1 MPDLFASSRAA
12 LGTGVM
18 MDLVASIRK
27 LALFAAVAV
36 TAAPATAQVAAPV
49 ETAAAMQFLAGL
61 PAQQRLAVLEREAR
75 REGGFTIYGAL
86 GIDRA
91 QILNRMFNDRY
102 PDVKVNFV
110 RLTEAELADKVLLES
125 RTGRVNSD
133 LALSTVAWMG
143 LLAPALAPY
152 EPTSWNDFDPRFR
165 LGSIKDGWTAIVY
178 ESLPTTIAWRTDRVK
193 REEAPKT
200 LWQVADP
207 KWAGRI
213 GTTSHL
219 ENMMNGL
226 IGALGEPQA
235 MDLLKKLSA
244 NRPRLYNSTAALSQ
258 GIASGEFD
266 IAFDFSAHR
275 PTLLKKEGAPV
286 DFVLQDPLF
295 ATGITFSVV
304 KGAKNPYAAALYMD
318 YLTQARQQEL
328 LDKAEGGRLF
338 GNTKGTYDLKLS
350 DYPKLRAYAP
360 ISPERFKEL
369 NRIAED
375 LFIRK

>member
-1 MPDLFASSRAA
+1 MHF
-12 LGTGVM
+12 T
-18 MDLVASIRK
+18 ASIRTA
-27 LALFAAVAV
+27 ALVAFAALPPL
-36 TAAPATAQVAAPV
+36 TASAQSAPPDGSS
-49 ETAAAMQFLAGL
+49 AMQYIASL
-61 PAQQRLAVLEREAR
+61 PSDQRLSALEREAK

-91 QILNRMFNDRY
+91 QILNKFFNARY

-143 LLAPALAPY
+143 LLAPALAAY

-165 LGSIKDGWTAIVY
+165 LGSLKEGWTAIVY

-200 LWQVADP
+200 LWEVADP
-207 KWAGRI
+207 KWSGHV

-226 IGALGEPQA
+226 IGALGEAKA
-235 MDLLKKLSA
+235 MDLLRKLSA
-244 NRPRLYNSTAALSQ
+244 NRPRLYSSTAALSQ
-258 GIASGEFD
+258 GIAAGEID

-275 PTLLKKEGAPV
+275 PTLLKQQGAPI
-286 DFVLQDPLF
+286 DFVFQDPLF

-304 KGAKNPYAAALYMD
+304 KGAKNPYGAALYMD
-318 YLTQARQQEL
+318 FLTQAHEQEL
-328 LDKAEGGRLF
+328 LDKSEGGRLF
-338 GNTKGTYDLKLS
+338 GNMKGTYGNKLS
-350 DYPKLRAYAP
+350 DYPKMRAYEP

-369 NRIAED
+369 NRLAED

>member
-1 MPDLFASSRAA
+1 MMNPGTRLWTLAM
-12 LGTGVM
+12 LG
-18 MDLVASIRK
+18 
-27 LALFAAVAV
+27 AVALIS
-36 TAAPATAQVAAPV
+36 TLAPAQTAPADEAG
-49 ETAAAMQFLAGL
+49 AMRLLASL
-61 PAQQRLAVLEREAR
+61 PPDQRLAVLEREAK

-91 QILNRMFNDRY
+91 QILNKLFNDRY
-102 PDVKVNFV
+102 PDIKVNFV
-110 RLTEAELADKVLLES
+110 RLTEAELADKTLLEN

-143 LLAPALAPY
+143 LLAPALAAY
-152 EPTSWNDFDPRFR
+152 ETSTWNDFDPRFR
-165 LGSIKDGWTAIVY
+165 LGSVKDGWTAIVY

-193 REEAPKT
+193 PQEAPKT
-200 LWQVADP
+200 LQEVADP

-235 MDLLKKLSA
+235 MALLTKLSA
-244 NRPRLYNSTAALSQ
+244 NRPRLYSSTAALSQ
-258 GIASGEFD
+258 GIAAGEFD
-266 IAFDFSAHR
+266 VAFDFSAHR
-275 PTLLKKEGAPV
+275 PTLLKKQGAPV
-286 DFVLQDPLF
+286 DFVFQDPLF

-304 KGAKNPYAAALYMD
+304 KGAKNPYGAALYMD
-318 YLTQARQQEL
+318 YLTQARQQEM

-338 GNTKGTYDLKLS
+338 GNLKGTYSNKLS
-350 DYPKLRAYAP
+350 DYPNLRAYTP
-360 ISPERFKEL
+360 ISPERFKQL

>member
-1 MPDLFASSRAA
+1 MNIRRLLRTPIAVGCFALIGSPA
-12 LGTGVM
+12 LAQT
-18 MDLVASIRK
+18 
-27 LALFAAVAV
+27 
-36 TAAPATAQVAAPV
+36 APADGP
-49 ETAAAMQFLAGL
+49 AAMQYLASL
-61 PAQQRLAVLEREAR
+61 PRDQRLAVLEREAK

-91 QILNRMFNDRY
+91 QILNKLFNDRY

-125 RTGRVNSD
+125 RTGRVSSD

-152 EPTSWNDFDPRFR
+152 ETTTWADFDPRYR
-165 LGSIKDGWTAIVY
+165 LGSVKDGWTAIIY
-178 ESLPTTIAWRTDRVK
+178 ESLPTTIAWRSDRVK
-193 REEAPKT
+193 RDEAPKT
-200 LWQVADP
+200 LEQVADP

-226 IGALGEPQA
+226 IGALGDGPA
-235 MDLLKKLSA
+235 MALLKKLSA
-244 NRPRLYNSTAALSQ
+244 NRPRLYSSTAALSQ
-258 GIASGEFD
+258 GLAAGEFD
-266 IAFDFSAHR
+266 VAFDFSAHR
-275 PTLLKKEGAPV
+275 PTLLKKQGAPV
-286 DFVLQDPLF
+286 DFVFQDPLF

-304 KGAKNPYAAALYMD
+304 KGAKNPYGAALYMD
-318 YLTQARQQEL
+318 YLTGARQQEL

-338 GNTKGTYDLKLS
+338 GNTKGTYDNKLA
-350 DYPKLRAYAP
+350 DYPQLRAYTP

>member
-1 MPDLFASSRAA
+1 MNIGSWMRGAAVIVAA
-12 LGTGVM
+12 LS
-18 MDLVASIRK
+18 LASVAY
-27 LALFAAVAV
+27 AQP
-36 TAAPATAQVAAPV
+36 APQ
-49 ETAAAMQFLAGL
+49 EEAAAMQWLARL
-61 PAQQRLAVLEREAR
+61 VPAERLATLEREAK
-75 REGGFTIYGAL
+75 REGEVTIYGAL

-91 QILNRMFNDRY
+91 QILDKMFNERY

-152 EPTSWNDFDPRFR
+152 ETTSWNDFDPRFR
-165 LGSIKDGWTAIVY
+165 LGSVKDGWTAIVY

-200 LWQVADP
+200 LQEVADP

-213 GTTSHL
+213 GTTTHL

-226 IGALGEPQA
+226 IGTLGEARA
-235 MDLLKKLSA
+235 MDLLKKLAA
-244 NRPRLYNSTAALSQ
+244 NRPRLYSSTAALSQ
-258 GIASGEFD
+258 GLAAGEFD

-275 PTLLKKEGAPV
+275 PVLLKKQGAPV
-286 DFVLQDPLF
+286 DFVLQTPLF

-304 KGAKNPYAAALYMD
+304 KGAKHPYAAALYMD
-318 YLTQARQQEL
+318 YLTQARQQER

-338 GNTKGTYDLKLS
+338 GNAKGSYDLKLG
-350 DYPKLRAYAP
+350 DYPQLRAYTP

>member
-1 MPDLFASSRAA
+1 MKRVSSCLRSIAF
-12 LGTGVM
+12 LVGV
-18 MDLVASIRK
+18 
-27 LALFAAVAV
+27 AAVA
-36 TAAPATAQVAAPV
+36 APAVAQTAPTDEAG
-49 ETAAAMQFLAGL
+49 AMKFLAGL
-61 PAQQRLAVLEREAR
+61 PSGQRLAVLEREAK
-75 REGGFTIYGAL
+75 REGEFTIYGAL

-91 QILNRMFNDRY
+91 QILDRMFNERY

-143 LLAPALAPY
+143 LLAPTLAPY

-165 LGSIKDGWTAIVY
+165 LGSVKDGWTAIVY

-193 REEAPKT
+193 SDEAPKT
-200 LWQVADP
+200 LQQVSDP

-213 GTTSHL
+213 GTTTHL
-219 ENMMNGL
+219 ENLMNGV
-226 IGALGEPQA
+226 IGVLGEAPA
-235 MDLLKKLSA
+235 MDLLKKLAA

-258 GIASGEFD
+258 GLAAGEFD

-275 PTLLKKEGAPV
+275 PVLLKKQGAPV
-286 DFVLQDPLF
+286 DFAMQSPLF

-304 KGAKNPYAAALYMD
+304 KGAKHPYAAALYVD
-318 YLTQARQQEL
+318 YLTQARQQER

-350 DYPKLRAYAP
+350 DYPSLRAYTP
-360 ISPERFKEL
+360 IAPERFKEL

-375 LFIRK
+375 LFVRR

>member
-1 MPDLFASSRAA
+1 
-12 LGTGVM
+12 
-18 MDLVASIRK
+18 
-27 LALFAAVAV
+27 
-36 TAAPATAQVAAPV
+36 
-49 ETAAAMQFLAGL
+49 MQFIANL
-61 PAQQRLAVLEREAR
+61 PQDQRLAVLEREAK

-91 QILNRMFNDRY
+91 QILNKMFNERY
-102 PDVKVNFV
+102 PDIKVNFV
-110 RLTEAELADKVLLES
+110 RLTEAELADKVALES

-152 EPTSWNDFDPRFR
+152 ETTTWQDFDPRFR
-165 LGSIKDGWTAIVY
+165 LGSNKDGWTAIVY

-200 LWQVADP
+200 LQQVGDP

-235 MDLLKKLSA
+235 TDLLKKLSA
-244 NRPRLYNSTAALSQ
+244 NRPRLYSSTAALSQ
-258 GIASGEFD
+258 GIAAGEFD
-266 IAFDFSAHR
+266 VAFDFSAHR
-275 PTLLKKEGAPV
+275 PTLLKKQGAPV
-286 DFVLQDPLF
+286 DFVFQDPLF

-304 KGAKNPYAAALYMD
+304 KGAKNPYGAALYMD

-338 GNTKGTYDLKLS
+338 GNTKGTYDNKLS

>member
-1 MPDLFASSRAA
+1 MTVVARARTLAAIAA
-12 LGTGVM
+12 L
-18 MDLVASIRK
+18 
-27 LALFAAVAV
+27 FFV
-36 TAAPATAQVAAPV
+36 TAALAQAPTEGPEV
-49 ETAAAMQFLAGL
+49 WKYLASL
-61 PAQQRLAVLEREAR
+61 PADQRLGVLEREAK

-91 QILNRMFNDRY
+91 QILNKIFNERY

-110 RLTEAELADKVLLES
+110 RLTESDLADKVMLES
-125 RTGRVNSD
+125 RTNRVNSD

-143 LLAPALAPY
+143 LISPSLAPY

-165 LGSIKDGWTAIVY
+165 LGSMKDGWTAIVY

-200 LWQVADP
+200 LREVADP
-207 KWAGRI
+207 KWNGRL
-213 GTTSHL
+213 GTTTHL

-226 IGALGEPQA
+226 IQALGEGPA
-235 MDLLKKLSA
+235 MDLLKRLAA
-244 NRPRLYNSTAALSQ
+244 NKPRLYSSTAALSQ
-258 GIASGEFD
+258 GLAAGEFD

-275 PTLLKKEGAPV
+275 PVLLKQQGAPV
-286 DFVLQDPLF
+286 DWVFQDPLF

-304 KGAKNPYAAALYMD
+304 NGAKHPYGAALYMD
-318 YLTQARQQEL
+318 YLTQAKQQEV
-328 LDKAEGGRLF
+328 LDKSEGGRLF
-338 GNTKGTYDLKLS
+338 GNTKGTFANKLS
-350 DYPKLRAYAP
+350 EHPNLRAYTPIAP
-360 ISPERFKEL
+360 DRFKQL

>member
-1 MPDLFASSRAA
+1 MNASSWVIRIVAMVS
-12 LGTGVM
+12 LLVTG
-18 MDLVASIRK
+18 S
-27 LALFAAVAV
+27 AAVAQ
-36 TAAPATAQVAAPV
+36 TAPP
-49 ETAAAMQFLAGL
+49 EEAAAMKLLAGL
-61 PAQQRLAVLEREAR
+61 PPDQRLAILEREAK
-75 REGGFTIYGAL
+75 REGEFTIYGAL

-91 QILNRMFNDRY
+91 QILSKMFNERY

-110 RLTEAELADKVLLES
+110 RLTEAELADKVLLEN

-152 EPTSWNDFDPRFR
+152 ETTSWSDFDPRFR
-165 LGSIKDGWTAIVY
+165 LGSVKDGWTAIVY

-193 REEAPKT
+193 REDAPKT
-200 LWQVADP
+200 LQEVADP
-207 KWAGRI
+207 KWAGHI
-213 GTTSHL
+213 GTTTHL

-226 IGALGEPQA
+226 IGSLGEAPA
-235 MDLLKKLSA
+235 MDLLKKLAA
-244 NRPRLYNSTAALSQ
+244 NRPRLYSSTAALSQ
-258 GIASGEFD
+258 GLAAGEFD
-266 IAFDFSAHR
+266 VAFDFSAHR
-275 PTLLKKEGAPV
+275 PVLLKKQGAPV
-286 DFVLQDPLF
+286 DFVLQTPLF

-304 KGAKNPYAAALYMD
+304 KGAKHPYAAALYMD
-318 YLTQARQQEL
+318 YLTQASQQER

-338 GNTKGTYDLKLS
+338 GNTKGSYDIKLT
-350 DYPKLRAYAP
+350 DYPKLRPYTP

>member
-1 MPDLFASSRAA
+1 MRFTLRVRIGAILAIAAGLPLAAFAQTPPPD
-12 LGTGVM
+12 G
-18 MDLVASIRK
+18 
-27 LALFAAVAV
+27 
-36 TAAPATAQVAAPV
+36 P
-49 ETAAAMQFLAGL
+49 AAMQYLANL
-61 PAQQRLAVLEREAR
+61 PRGERLAVLEREAN

-91 QILNRMFNDRY
+91 QILDRLFNERY
-102 PDVKVNFV
+102 PNVKVDFV

-152 EPTSWNDFDPRFR
+152 EPTSWDDFDPRFR
-165 LGSIKDGWTAIVY
+165 LGSMKDGWTAIVY

-200 LWQVADP
+200 LWEVADP
-207 KWAGRI
+207 KWSGRI

-226 IGALGEPQA
+226 IAALGEAPA

-244 NRPRLYNSTAALSQ
+244 NRPRLYSSTAALSQ
-258 GIASGEFD
+258 GIAAGEID

-275 PTLLKKEGAPV
+275 PFLLRKQGAPV
-286 DFVLQDPLF
+286 DFVFQDPLF

-318 YLTQARQQEL
+318 FLTQAREQEL
-328 LDKAEGGRLF
+328 LDKSEGGRLF
-338 GNTKGTYDLKLS
+338 GNTKGSYDNKLS
-350 DYPKLRAYAP
+350 DYPKMRAYEP
-360 ISPERFKEL
+360 IPPERFKQL
-369 NRIAED
+369 NRLAED

>member
-1 MPDLFASSRAA
+1 MNLSSWVRTSTAVVAFALTGGAA
-12 LGTGVM
+12 IGQ
-18 MDLVASIRK
+18 
-27 LALFAAVAV
+27 
-36 TAAPATAQVAAPV
+36 TAPTD
-49 ETAAAMQFLAGL
+49 TAAAMSFLATL
-61 PAQQRLAVLEREAR
+61 PADQRLAVMEREAK

-91 QILNRMFNDRY
+91 QILNKIFNDRY

-125 RTGRVNSD
+125 RTGRVNLD

-152 EPTSWNDFDPRFR
+152 ETTTWADFDPRFR
-165 LGSIKDGWTAIVY
+165 LGSVKDGWTAIVY

-193 REEAPKT
+193 RDDAPKT
-200 LWQVADP
+200 LQQVADP
-207 KWAGRI
+207 KWAGHI

-235 MDLLKKLSA
+235 MSLLQKLSA
-244 NRPRLYNSTAALSQ
+244 NRPRLYSSTAALSQ
-258 GIASGEFD
+258 GIAAGEID
-266 IAFDFSAHR
+266 VAFDFSAHR
-275 PTLLKKEGAPV
+275 PTLLKKQGAPI
-286 DFVLQDPLF
+286 DFVLGEPLF

-304 KGAKNPYAAALYMD
+304 KGAKNPYGAALYMD

-338 GNTKGTYDLKLS
+338 GNTKGTYDLKLA
-350 DYPKLRAYAP
+350 DYPKLRAYLP

>member
-1 MPDLFASSRAA
+1 MSPVS
-12 LGTGVM
+12 
-18 MDLVASIRK
+18 SIRK
-27 LALFAAVAV
+27 LAFIVGALLIGG
-36 TAAPATAQVAAPV
+36 PALAQVAPP
-49 ETAAAMQFLAGL
+49 EEPAAMQYLASL
-61 PAQQRLAVLEREAR
+61 PPDQRLAVLEREAK

-91 QILNRMFNDRY
+91 QILNRLFNDRY

-152 EPTSWNDFDPRFR
+152 ETTTWTDFDPRFR
-165 LGSIKDGWTAIVY
+165 LGSVKDGWTAIVY

-193 REEAPKT
+193 REEAPRT
-200 LWQVADP
+200 LQQVADP

-226 IGALGEPQA
+226 IGALGEAQA

-244 NRPRLYNSTAALSQ
+244 NRPRLYSSTAALSQ

-266 IAFDFSAHR
+266 VAFDFSAHR
-275 PTLLKKEGAPV
+275 PTLLKKQGAPV
-286 DFVLQDPLF
+286 DFVFQDPLF

-304 KGAKNPYAAALYMD
+304 KGAKNPYGAALYMD
-318 YLTQARQQEL
+318 YLTEARQQEQ

-338 GNTKGTYDLKLS
+338 GNTKGSYSNKLT
-350 DYPKLRAYAP
+350 DYPHLRAYTP

>member
-1 MPDLFASSRAA
+1 
-12 LGTGVM
+12 
-18 MDLVASIRK
+18 MDLAASIRK
-27 LALFAAVAV
+27 LVFMAGAILVS
-36 TAAPATAQVAAPV
+36 APVLAQVAPADGP
-49 ETAAAMQFLAGL
+49 AAMQFLASL
-61 PAQQRLAVLEREAR
+61 PQDQRLAVLEREAK

-91 QILNRMFNDRY
+91 QILNKMFNERY

-110 RLTEAELADKVLLES
+110 RLTEAELADKVLLEN

-152 EPTSWNDFDPRFR
+152 ETTTWNDFDPRFR
-165 LGSIKDGWTAIVY
+165 LGSLKDGWTAIVY

-193 REEAPKT
+193 RDEAPKT
-200 LWQVADP
+200 LQEVADP

-235 MDLLKKLSA
+235 MALLKKLSA
-244 NRPRLYNSTAALSQ
+244 NRPRLYSSTAALSQ
-258 GIASGEFD
+258 GLAAGEYD
-266 IAFDFSAHR
+266 VAFDFSAHR
-275 PTLLKKEGAPV
+275 PTLLKKQGAPV
-286 DFVLQDPLF
+286 DFVFQDPLF

-304 KGAKNPYAAALYMD
+304 KGAKNPYGAALYMD

-338 GNTKGTYDLKLS
+338 GNTKGTYDNKLS
-350 DYPKLRAYAP
+350 DYPHLRAYTP

>member
-1 MPDLFASSRAA
+1 MSWRVLIRSVTVMVLTLAMALPAA
-12 LGTGVM
+12 
-18 MDLVASIRK
+18 AQ
-27 LALFAAVAV
+27 
-36 TAAPATAQVAAPV
+36 TAPPNGP
-49 ETAAAMQFLAGL
+49 AAMQYLGSL
-61 PAQQRLAVLEREAR
+61 PAEQRLAVLEREAK

-91 QILNRMFNDRY
+91 QILDKLFNERY

-143 LLAPALAPY
+143 LLAPALAAY
-152 EPTSWNDFDPRFR
+152 EPTSWKDFDPRFR

-178 ESLPTTIAWRTDRVK
+178 ESLPTTVAWRTDRVNNQ
-193 REEAPKT
+193 EAPKT
-200 LWQVADP
+200 LWEVADP

-226 IGALGEPQA
+226 IQALGEAPA

-258 GIASGEFD
+258 GIASGEID

-275 PTLLKKEGAPV
+275 PFLLKQQGARI
-286 DFVLQDPLF
+286 DFVFAEPLF

-304 KGAKNPYAAALYMD
+304 KGAKNPYGAALYMD
-318 YLTQARQQEL
+318 FLTQAREQEL
-328 LDKAEGGRLF
+328 LDKSEGGRLF
-338 GNTKGTYDLKLS
+338 GNMKGSYSNKLS
-350 DYPKLRAYAP
+350 DYPKLRAYEP

>member
-1 MPDLFASSRAA
+1 MN
-12 LGTGVM
+12 LG
-18 MDLVASIRK
+18 AKIWK
-27 LALFAAVAV
+27 LAFINAVALIN
-36 TAAPATAQVAAPV
+36 TLALAQTAPV
-49 ETAAAMQFLAGL
+49 DEAAAMRFLAGL
-61 PAQQRLAVLEREAR
+61 PPEQRLAVLEREAK

-91 QILNRMFNDRY
+91 QILNKMFNERY

-110 RLTEAELADKVLLES
+110 RLTEAELADKTLLEG

-152 EPTSWNDFDPRFR
+152 ETTTWNDFDPRFR
-165 LGSIKDGWTAIVY
+165 LGSAKEGWTAIVY

-200 LWQVADP
+200 LQEVADP

-213 GTTSHL
+213 GTTTHL

-235 MDLLKKLSA
+235 MALLKKLSA
-244 NRPRLYNSTAALSQ
+244 NRPRLYSSTAALSQ
-258 GIASGEFD
+258 GLAAGEFD
-266 IAFDFSAHR
+266 VAFDFSAHR
-275 PTLLKKEGAPV
+275 PTLLKKQGAPV
-286 DFVLQDPLF
+286 DFVFQDPLF

-304 KGAKNPYAAALYMD
+304 KGAKNPYSAALYMD
-318 YLTQARQQEL
+318 YLTQAREQEL

-338 GNTKGTYDLKLS
+338 GNTKGTFANKLS
-350 DYPKLRAYAP
+350 DYPNLRAYIP
-360 ISPERFKEL
+360 ISPERFKQL
-369 NRIAED
+369 NRMAED